1 MKYFIY
7 IINCLLVVLIP
18 VAFIMSPYPKKDVS
32 VISTTVSVK
41 QMNTYDFKLNK
52 KENTKT
58 VNDTEE
64 DDLEEVAK
72 TEDVKVNVSKR
83 EVSNNL
89 NQVQKSEDVFNN
101 NVDNVNNNLSSNTD
115 VLDTYT
121 GKMSGYGP
129 NCKGCSGYLSN
140 GRYVGNG
147 DIYYNDSKYGRVRI
161 LAGDRSIKFGTIVR
175 IKNSKVGNFTGIVMD
190 RGGSIG
196 FGKTFLFDLLY
207 PSEEDAIKDTVSYNV
222 TFEIL
227 RYGY

>member
-89 NQVQKSEDVFNN
+89 NQVQKSEDVA
-101 NVDNVNNNLSSNTD
+101 NVDNVNNNVSSNTD
-115 VLDTYT
+115 FVAST
-121 GKMSGYGP
+121 
-129 NCKGCSGYLSN
+129 
-140 GRYVGNG
+140 
-147 DIYYNDSKYGRVRI
+147 I
-161 LAGDRSIKFGTIVR
+161 L
-175 IKNSKVGNFTGIVMD
+175 
-190 RGGSIG
+190 
-196 FGKTFLFDLLY
+196 
-207 PSEEDAIKDTVSYNV
+207 
-222 TFEIL
+222 
-227 RYGY
+227 